1 MKKSERQAIIADI
14 IKQNA
19 IGTQNDLLDML
30 IARGVEAT
38 QATISRDIK
47 EMRVVKQNNGSGE
60 YVYSVPGVR
69 ENATATIRSMNLLL
83 GAVEKTDIAMN
94 TVVIKC
100 HTGAAQAAAA
110 ALDSSDLTGVAG
122 TLAGDDTIFILCYTE
137 AQAEETKKKLDELF
151 GF

>member
-14 IKQNA
+14 IKQNN
-19 IGTQNDLLDML
+19 IGTQNELLEL
-30 IARGVEAT
+30 LCAKGVEAT

-47 EMRVVKQNNGSGE
+47 EMRVVKQNTPSGD

-69 ENATATIRSMNLLL
+69 EGSAGASKSMALLL

-94 TVVIKC
+94 TIVVKC
-100 HTGAAQAAAA
+100 HPGAAQAAAA
-110 ALDSSDLTGVAG
+110 ALDKTELTGVAG
-122 TLAGDDTIFILCYTE
+122 TIAGDDTIFILCYSE
-137 AQAEETKKKLDELF
+137 AQAAAAKAKLDELF